1 MFIFLAR
8 FREIVGVMTVLLVGA
23 FLQPL
28 RFNVPLTKYCH
39 SGIWFLI
46 YVAYFYIIKLCMLS
60 INQNKID
67 MKKLLWTVG
76 AMMCAMAMFTAC
88 SDDDDNNGGNGEI
101 KEKKLVRVERQGEGS
116 SYKEITLFDYD
127 VQGRLSKITY
137 TDEDGDNL
145 DVYTVIYST
154 DKITVSAEDGD
165 VENIYDF
172 NDDGS
177 MEKWTNEYYM
187 YGDRD
192 QCLCQYSDGYLSR
205 MDYTYFEDLLP
216 EGEEMYDIYHVSD
229 GNLTVVEYVRIHGQE
244 KNVGTDTIEV
254 SEVKNNMNID
264 FIYNE
269 CFASDYGHE
278 FLFGVTGNR
287 YQNLPARIFDDE
299 DETVFEYTVDEEG
312 YVRKAKTDYEI
323 YTFIYEE

>member
-46 YVAYFYIIKLCMLS
+46 HTAYICIIKLCMLS

-76 AMMCAMAMFTAC
+76 AIICAMAMFTAC

-101 KEKKLVRVERQGEGS
+101 KEKKLVRVEQQSAGYS
-116 SYKEITLFDYD
+116 DKEIILFNYD
-127 VQGRLSKITY
+127 AQGRLSKITY
-137 TDEDGDNL
+137 TNEDGDNL

-165 VENIYDF
+165 VESVYEL
-172 NDDGS
+172 NDDGY
-177 MEKWTNEYYM
+177 MEKMTNVYYNEY
-187 YGDRD
+187 RD
-192 QCLCQYSDGYLSR
+192 ECLCQYSNGYLSR
-205 MDYTYFEDLLP
+205 MDYTSFEELLP

-244 KNVGTDTIEV
+244 KSVGADTIEV

-278 FLFGVTGNR
+278 FLFGVTGKR

-312 YVRKAKTDYEI
+312 YVRKVKTDYEI